1 MNITVIGAGAWGTA
15 LAISLAAN
23 HRVTLWGRD
32 AVQIAE
38 MQTSRRNQRYLPDIW
53 LPDYLELGSDF
64 SAALATAEL
73 AIIAVPTAALR
84 STLQQFAS
92 RFPLSN
98 SLGETTS
105 HSTRMPK
112 TAAKSLVIPQAGRAQ
127 RGGRSRTNEK
137 GIVKFPGVVWVC
149 KGFEAKTSL
158 LPHQVVAEVLPEG
171 CKCAVLSGPSFA
183 QEVARS
189 LPTALTLAS
198 SDEEFARGTAQALH
212 HARLRVYASSDVI
225 GVEVG
230 GAVKNVMAIASGI
243 CDGMGLGQNA
253 RAALITRGLA
263 EITRLGLKLGGRPE
277 TLGGLSGL
285 GDLILTCTGDMSR
298 NRQVGLLLAQQQ
310 DLTMILNKLG
320 HVAEGVYTVLEVH
333 NLAQRLGVAM
343 PICDAVYRIL
353 YDNMPAAEMVAEL
366 LNRTPNLE
374 FNGG

>member
-1 MNITVIGAGAWGTA
+1 MDIIVIGAGAWGTA

-32 AVQIAE
+32 AAQIAE
-38 MQTSRRNQRYLPDIW
+38 MQTSRRNQRYLPDIP
-53 LPDYLELGSDF
+53 LPDYLELSADF
-64 SAALATAEL
+64 TDALATAEL

-84 STLQQFAS
+84 STLQQFA
-92 RFPLSN
+92 LS
-98 SLGETTS
+98 
-105 HSTRMPK
+105 
-112 TAAKSLVIPQAGRAQ
+112 Q
-127 RGGRSRTNEK
+127 RS
-137 GIVKFPGVVWVC
+137 IGVVWVC
-149 KGFEAKTSL
+149 KGFEAETSL

-171 CKCAVLSGPSFA
+171 YKCGVLSGPSFA
-183 QEVARS
+183 QEVARG

-198 SDEEFARGTAQALH
+198 DDEEFARGTAQTLH

-263 EITRLGLKLGGRPE
+263 EITRLGLKLGGRSE

-285 GDLILTCTGDMSR
+285 GDLILTCTGDLSR

-310 DLTMILNKLG
+310 DLTKILSKLG
-320 HVAEGVYTVLEVH
+320 HVAEGVYTVREAH
-333 NLAQRLGVAM
+333 HLAQRLGVAM

-353 YDNMPAAEMVAEL
+353 YDHMPAAEMVAEL

-374 FNGG
+374 FNGN